1 MTPEFLNP
9 MTTVVIFVTVTII
22 VIASTQTIFTI
33 MCYSRLVDMVLAH
46 QLLLIVARIPF
57 VPRSVCCILA
67 GVCRGITV

>member
-1 MTPEFLNP
+1 
-9 MTTVVIFVTVTII
+9 
-22 VIASTQTIFTI
+22 